1 MAVLGV
7 VASLGGGAAWWLVG
21 LVVAGALVAE
31 VTRRWFEFR
40 TAARREA
47 EHTRRVLAAVGGTE
61 SGHRA
66 EVVRACAVLAP
77 TGGRPGVRGGGG
89 RR

>member
-31 VTRRWFEFR
+31 MTRRWFGFR
-40 TAARREA
+40 TAAHREA

-66 EVVRACAVLAP
+66 EVVEACAVLAP
-77 TGGRPGVRGGGG
+77 TGGRPGARSGG
-89 RR
+89 RQ

>member
-7 VASLGGGAAWWLVG
+7 VATLGGGATWWLVA
-21 LVVAGALVAE
+21 LAVAGALVTE
-31 VTRRWFEFR
+31 VTRRWFGFR

-61 SGHRA
+61 SVHRA

-77 TGGRPGVRGGGG
+77 MGGRPGVRGGGG